1 MENTSAAVELPNNS
15 TTVRSSGE
23 RAASLVLRTWGHVH
37 PSSASRVMLTLFTRT
52 SRGTPAA
59 RNRAALA
66 SGHAFTVDGPTGP
79 IQAWSF
85 EPSQSRR
92 GLVTLVHGWNGRA
105 TQLTDW
111 IAPLNDA
118 GYQVV
123 AFDGPGHG
131 ESAGRKAHV
140 GLLARGL
147 GAVAA
152 VTGPSTAVV
161 AHSLGAAAVAI
172 ASRQGTLP
180 SERFVFLAPSAE
192 PARYVQA
199 YVRRAVGE
207 GPLESQ
213 FMARM
218 EREVGLTFPELDV
231 PSFALATPTL
241 VIHDR
246 DDDDVPFATSEVLAS
261 GWPSVAIWPTTGL
274 GHRKIL
280 RDSGV
285 IVAGAH
291 FAATGNP
298 PPEGWTPR
306 PDQDGLDLGLIERE
320 LMDRDRRAA

>member
-1 MENTSAAVELPNNS
+1 MQNASVPVDRPENS

-23 RAASLVLRTWGHVH
+23 RAAALLLRTWGRMH
-37 PSSASRVMLTLFTRT
+37 PGSASSAMLTLFTRT
-52 SRGTPAA
+52 QRGTPSPK
-59 RNRAALA
+59 NRAALA

-85 EPSQSRR
+85 EPKAARR

-111 IAPLNDA
+111 IAPLVQA

-147 GAVAA
+147 AAVAA
-152 VTGPSTAVV
+152 VTGPSTAVI

-172 ASRQGTLP
+172 AQQQGLL
-180 SERFVFLAPSAE
+180 SAERFVFLAPSAE

-207 GPLESQ
+207 GRLETL

-218 EREVGLTFPELDV
+218 EREVGLTFAEIDV
-231 PSFALATPTL
+231 PSFALTTPTL
-241 VIHDR
+241 IVHDE
-246 DDDDVPFATSEVLAS
+246 DDDDVPYETSEVLS
-261 GWPSVAIWPTTGL
+261 RGWSSVTLWPTAGL
-274 GHRKIL
+274 GHRKVL
-280 RDSGV
+280 RDTGV
-285 IVAGAH
+285 VTAGVL
-291 FAATGNP
+291 FAVTGAAP
-298 PPEGWTPR
+298 TAAWAPTR
-306 PDQDGLDLGLIERE
+306 DPDEPDLELIERE
-320 LMDRDRRAA
+320 LMDRERRAA